1 MTTTPEREPTDGTE
15 PDGRARLGS
24 TSDKVYRD
32 LGTGAGLAVLFLLL
46 RLLAV
51 SDWDWRTATSI
62 MAVTDVNDAVT
73 IILGTVM
80 ADAAFT
86 GVAVAVLLPL
96 AALHVLWPIDEVG
109 HHRLVE
115 ILLLAVTGAACL
127 ALTATFHFYWIPA
140 AAALVA
146 AAVVA
151 ARLFWKRGTG
161 RRAVVFAFKQVW
173 VIGTVVLLG
182 LAVLVRT
189 PWAPAETI
197 TVRTPDGPRVVHG
210 YVISDDPGFL
220 TVLTERDRTVETL
233 TIADVESRK

>member
-1 MTTTPEREPTDGTE
+1 MTAAERTEPTDPGGTGHI
-15 PDGRARLGS
+15 DSAGDRM
-24 TSDKVYRD
+24 YRD
-32 LGTGAGLAVLFLLL
+32 LGTGAGLMVLILLL

-51 SDWDWRTATSI
+51 SDWDWRTATLI

-73 IILGTVM
+73 VALGTVM

-96 AALHVLWPIDEVG
+96 AALRVLWPITPGRSVRLGEV
-109 HHRLVE
+109 
-115 ILLLAVTGAACL
+115 LLFALTAAACL
-127 ALTATFHFYWIPA
+127 ALTTTFRFYWVPVA
-140 AAALVA
+140 AAVVA

-161 RRAVVFAFKQVW
+161 RRAVVFAFRR
-173 VIGTVVLLG
+173 IGTIATVALLA

-189 PWAPAETI
+189 PWAPEETI
-197 TVRTPDGPRVVHG
+197 TVRTPDGPRQVHG

-220 TVLTERDRTVETL
+220 TVLTEPDRTVETL
-233 TIADVESRK
+233 TIADVDSRK